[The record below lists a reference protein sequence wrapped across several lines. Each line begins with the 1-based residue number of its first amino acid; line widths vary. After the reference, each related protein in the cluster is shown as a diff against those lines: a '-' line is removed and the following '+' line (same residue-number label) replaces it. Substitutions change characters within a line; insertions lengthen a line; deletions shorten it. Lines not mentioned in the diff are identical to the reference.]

1 MDEVDDAPMEA
12 FTWTLARARK
22 LAFSQS
28 GASNCGATALLNVL
42 SALEVQLPSTR
53 EADSAVKTNLRKHG
67 VPVSEYLAGR
77 SVAGTTAEAIVA
89 GCERVAGGAVESRF
103 FPFHPPR
110 AVELRRW
117 LSEWLAAG
125 CSAVATL
132 NTQAMYGADYWHHQM
147 IFGVSEEGVFVTNG
161 IETLS
166 FDEIS
171 KGLESPSVLRVH
183 ASDALGCSPLDAE
196 ACDNLGPEWA
206 RLGVSR
212 QLRELASGGSGAG
225 YVDIPASYNA
235 GITVFARAGS
245 EGARRLREA
254 QELPLRGDGEEAG
267 QRPAE

>member
-1 MDEVDDAPMEA
+1 MQEVDDAPLEA
-12 FTWTLARARK
+12 FTWTPERARE

-42 SALEVQLPSTR
+42 SALEVKLPSTR
-53 EADSAVKTNLRKHG
+53 EADRAVKTNLRRHG
-67 VPVSEYLAGR
+67 VPASEYLAGR

-89 GCERVAGGAVESRF
+89 GCEQVAGAAVESRF
-103 FPFHPPR
+103 FHFYPPR

-125 CSAVATL
+125 GSAVATL

-147 IFGVSEEGVFVTNG
+147 IFGVSGEGVFVTNG

-166 FDEIS
+166 FDEIG
-171 KGLESPSVLRVH
+171 KGLESPSVLRVR

-196 ACDNLGPEWA
+196 ACDGLGPEWA

-212 QLRELASGGSGAG
+212 QLRELASGGSRAEH
-225 YVDIPASYNA
+225 VEIPASYNA
-235 GITVFARAGS
+235 GVTVFARAGS
-245 EGARRLREA
+245 EAARRLRDA
-254 QELPLRGDGEEAG
+254 PELPLRGGGEEVG
-267 QRPAE
+267 QPAPE